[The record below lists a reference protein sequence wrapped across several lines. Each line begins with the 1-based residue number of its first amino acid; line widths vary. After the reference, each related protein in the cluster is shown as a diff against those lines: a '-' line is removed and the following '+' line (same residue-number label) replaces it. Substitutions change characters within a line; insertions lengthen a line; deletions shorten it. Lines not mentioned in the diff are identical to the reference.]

1 MGIKDLFSKDKNTS
15 IVSLTNK
22 EDLSKD
28 IESPEYYSSQIQE
41 KRRFEPLV
49 DYSFPENFAKFGSA
63 NKYYTDAITGIYT
76 RYSGRSPHLVLI
88 DTSSRVNTQEQMGM

>member
-28 IESPEYYSSQIQE
+28 IESPEYYSSQITLSQ
-41 KRRFEPLV
+41 KTLP
-49 DYSFPENFAKFGSA
+49 SS
-63 NKYYTDAITGIYT
+63 
-76 RYSGRSPHLVLI
+76 VLL
-88 DTSSRVNTQEQMGM
+88 TNTIPML